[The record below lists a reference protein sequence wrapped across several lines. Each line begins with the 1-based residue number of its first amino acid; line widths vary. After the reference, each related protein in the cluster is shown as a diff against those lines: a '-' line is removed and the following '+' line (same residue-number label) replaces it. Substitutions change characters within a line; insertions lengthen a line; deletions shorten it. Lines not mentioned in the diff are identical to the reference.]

1 MPINKTCN
9 HTFYNQGM
17 IEELEEENVILQ
29 ALLSCATGVWYSS
42 EDDNDKE
49 DSLVI
54 SSVQAESMEGK

>member
-1 MPINKTCN
+1 
-9 HTFYNQGM
+9 
-17 IEELEEENVILQ
+17 LEEENVILQ